1 MSWVL
6 ILMSNS
12 KFVNGLVIAG
22 SYIGRVFVSSKL
34 YKIFSR
40 KHKKTN
46 SKIVRTLVDE
56 DLSKDSKAYG
66 FIEKTLEK
74 PRVFE
79 ENTSVFLRAGDK
91 LSTSLVAGLGAF
103 VMMAIAFALGA
114 IGKKIL
120 MVGGVLLVMAFV
132 LAWIIKNKYY
142 ETSQVVRFFKYAY
155 RLEEDGHGK

>member
-1 MSWVL
+1 MLWVL

-12 KFVNGLVIAG
+12 KFVNGLVLAG
-22 SYIGRVFVSSKL
+22 SYIGRVFVSSNL

-40 KHKKTN
+40 KHGKTN

-66 FIEKTLEK
+66 FIEKTLEE

-79 ENTSVFLRAGDK
+79 ENTSIFLRAGEK
-91 LSTSLVAGLGAF
+91 LSTSIVAGLAAF
-103 VMMAIAFALGA
+103 VMLVIAFALGF
-114 IGKKIL
+114 IGKKLL
-120 MVGGVLLVMAFV
+120 MVGGVLLIVALFIG
-132 LAWIIKNKYY
+132 WIISTKAY
-142 ETSQVVRFFKYAY
+142 EGSQVVRFFKYAY

>member
-1 MSWVL
+1 MLWVL

-12 KFVNGLVIAG
+12 KFVNGLVITG
-22 SYIGRVFVSSKL
+22 KYIGRVFVSSNL
-34 YKIFSR
+34 YKIFTR

-56 DLSKDSKAYG
+56 DLSKDSKVYG
-66 FIEKTLEK
+66 FIEKTFEE

-79 ENTSVFLRAGDK
+79 ENTSIFLRAGEK
-91 LSTSLVAGLGAF
+91 LSTSIVAGLAAF
-103 VMMAIAFALGA
+103 VMLVIAFAFGFV
-114 IGKKIL
+114 GKKL
-120 MVGGVLLVMAFV
+120 LVLGGVLLVMAFV

>member
-1 MSWVL
+1 MLWVL

-22 SYIGRVFVSSKL
+22 SYIGRVFASSNL
-34 YKIFSR
+34 YRIFSR

-66 FIEKTLEK
+66 FIEKTFEE
-74 PRVFE
+74 PRVFDK
-79 ENTSVFLRAGDK
+79 NTSVFLRAGEK
-91 LSTSLVAGLGAF
+91 LSTSIVAGLAAF
-103 VMMAIAFALGA
+103 VMLVIAFALGF
-114 IGKKIL
+114 IGKKLL
-120 MVGGVLLVMAFV
+120 MVGGVLLIVAFII
-132 LAWIIKNKYY
+132 AWIISTKAY
-142 ETSQVVRFFKYAY
+142 EGSQVVRFFKYAY

>member
-1 MSWVL
+1 MLWVL

-12 KFVNGLVIAG
+12 KFVNGLVITG
-22 SYIGRVFVSSKL
+22 SYIGRVFVSSNL

-66 FIEKTLEK
+66 FIEKTLEE

-91 LSTSLVAGLGAF
+91 LSTSLIAGSGAF
-103 VMMAIAFALGA
+103 VMMTIAFALGF
-114 IGKKIL
+114 IGKKIF
-120 MVGGVLLVMAFV
+120 MVGGVLIVMAFV
-132 LAWIIKNKYY
+132 FAWIIKNKYY

>member
-1 MSWVL
+1 MLWVL

-22 SYIGRVFVSSKL
+22 SYIGRVFVSSNL

-66 FIEKTLEK
+66 FIEKTLEE

-91 LSTSLVAGLGAF
+91 LSTSLIAGAGAF
-103 VMMAIAFALGA
+103 VMMIIAFALGF
-114 IGKKIL
+114 IGKKLLMASGIL
-120 MVGGVLLVMAFV
+120 LAMALLI
-132 LAWIIKNKYY
+132 AWIISTKAY
-142 ETSQVVRFFKYAY
+142 EGSQVVRFFKYAY
-155 RLEEDGHGK
+155 RLEEVDHGK

>member
-1 MSWVL
+1 MLWVL

-12 KFVNGLVIAG
+12 KFVNGLVLAG
-22 SYIGRVFVSSKL
+22 SYIGRVFVSSNL

-40 KHKKTN
+40 KHGKTN

-66 FIEKTLEK
+66 FIEKTLDQ

-79 ENTSVFLRAGDK
+79 ENTSVFLRAGEK
-91 LSTSLVAGLGAF
+91 LSTSLIAGAGAF
-103 VMMAIAFALGA
+103 LMLLIAFALKI
-114 IGKKIL
+114 IGKKLL
-120 MVGGVLLVMAFV
+120 MAGGFLLVMALV
-132 LAWIIKNKYY
+132 LGWVIKNKYY

>member
-1 MSWVL
+1 MLWVL

-12 KFVNGLVIAG
+12 KFVKGLVLAG
-22 SYIGRVFVSSKL
+22 SYIGRVFVSSNL

-91 LSTSLVAGLGAF
+91 LSTSLIAGLAAF
-103 VMMAIAFALGA
+103 LAMIIAFALGF
-114 IGKKIL
+114 IGKKL
-120 MVGGVLLVMAFV
+120 LLVGGVLLVMAFV

-155 RLEEDGHGK
+155 RLEDGHGK

>member
-1 MSWVL
+1 MLWVL

-12 KFVNGLVIAG
+12 KFVNGLVITG
-22 SYIGRVFVSSKL
+22 KYIGRVFVSSNL
-34 YKIFSR
+34 YKIFTR

-66 FIEKTLEK
+66 FIEKTLDQPK
-74 PRVFE
+74 TFR

-91 LSTSLVAGLGAF
+91 LSTSIVAGLAAF
-103 VMMAIAFALGA
+103 VMFVIAFALGV

-120 MVGGVLLVMAFV
+120 MVGGILLVMAFV

>member
-1 MSWVL
+1 MLWVL

-12 KFVNGLVIAG
+12 KFVNGLVITG
-22 SYIGRVFVSSKL
+22 SYIGRVFVSSNL

-40 KHKKTN
+40 KHKKTH

-56 DLSKDSKAYG
+56 DLSKDSKVYG
-66 FIEKTLEK
+66 FIEKTLDQ

-79 ENTSVFLRAGDK
+79 ENTSVFLRAGEK
-91 LSTSLVAGLGAF
+91 LSTSIVAGLAVF
-103 VMMAIAFALGA
+103 VMLVIAFALGF
-114 IGKKIL
+114 IGKKLL
-120 MVGGVLLVMAFV
+120 MVGGLLLVMAFV